1 MFVLWKRF
9 CSLGRH
15 QWRCKQKINDP
26 NLNAN
31 SENPT
36 SYEIHVEPVISS
48 PTTDLTKKSGVKCCC
63 GKVCKGARGLKAH
76 QRSCRVI
83 LRLNE
88 ELLEHVIEQE
98 QSSNDCRSDLNEI
111 GNDTTF
117 IDNQDDEYPE
127 LKKGINLPKTD
138 SEWLTANEYFK
149 FALAPDPPITSHDL
163 NLSIKHL
170 NETMYTYFANNFGFV
185 ESLPDNTLVDKYKN
199 HGIKELKKA
208 LKLL

>member
-63 GKVCKGARGLKAH
+63 GKVCKGARGLKTH

-83 LRLNE
+83 LGLNE

-111 GNDTTF
+111 GND
-117 IDNQDDEYPE
+117 
-127 LKKGINLPKTD
+127 LL
-138 SEWLTANEYFK
+138 L
-149 FALAPDPPITSHDL
+149 LITKMT
-163 NLSIKHL
+163 NIQ
-170 NETMYTYFANNFGFV
+170 N
-185 ESLPDNTLVDKYKN
+185 
-199 HGIKELKKA
+199 
-208 LKLL
+208 